1 MTVTIDV
8 DEPGW
13 SVLPDLEAVT
23 RAAADAAFAATGVN
37 GGDFETAILFSGD
50 AYMAEI
56 NGRWRGKPVATN
68 VLSFPAA
75 QDLKVP
81 KGASRPLGDIVLAL
95 GVVTREAEEQAKPL
109 KDHVSHLIIHGL
121 LHLLGYDHEDE
132 AEANAMEN
140 LERQIMKGLGFTDP
154 YYERPGQ

>member
-13 SVLPDLEAVT
+13 SVLPDLEAMT
-23 RAAADAAFAATGVN
+23 RAAAAATFTATGFD
-37 GGDFETAILFSGD
+37 GEACETAILFTGD
-50 AYMAEI
+50 AAMAEI
-56 NGRWRGKPVATN
+56 NGRWRGKPQATN
-68 VLSFPAA
+68 VLSFPAPA
-75 QDLKVP
+75 DQPVP
-81 KGASRPLGDIVLAL
+81 DGEARPLGDIVLAL
-95 GVVTREAEEQAKPL
+95 GVVTREAAEQAKPL

-121 LHLLGYDHEDE
+121 LHLLGQTHEDE
-132 AEANAMEN
+132 AEAHEMES